1 MKKLNL
7 CFAIVA
13 SLLMASSCDDGTV
26 VGTGAA
32 GAAAGGA
39 TTTLGNVAMGFG
51 TGAGFQAGM
60 IGILMP
66 NLGAGGSTSMTVNFV
81 LSDGTLFTDPVDVTF
96 SSTCIAGNLAVV
108 AINPVTSAN
117 GQADGNYAASG
128 CAIPDVVTATAT
140 VSGTVLTATGTITV
154 AAASVGSIQF
164 ISATPELI
172 GLSGTGGLG
181 ISETSV
187 VIFRVVDSTGGPVS
201 GSDVDFALS
210 TSVGGITLTPATA
223 TSDASGNAQTVV
235 NSGTVATSV
244 RVSANVVGAT
254 PAIGTQSSVLVVST
268 GLPDQDS
275 FSWAVQCPNIEAWAY
290 NGVEND
296 ITVQLADRFQNPVPD
311 GTAVTFNAEGG
322 SVESNCQTTT
332 STTQAGFCTATW
344 TSANPR
350 PVDGR
355 VTVLATAIGEESFT
369 DSNGNGTF
377 DGAPDTFMDLPERFR
392 DDNESG
398 DYDVGEFFLDFNQSG
413 TYNNPAPPPGG
424 TGDGLFN
431 GLLCQP
437 APGSGECATSQTL
450 GIGFGG
456 VIIMSGSTAFI
467 SDNVGGTLMASGSVT
482 FTIGDLHNQP
492 MPAGTTVTF
501 STDNGTI
508 VGPSDYTVPCT
519 SFNGA
524 LDFTFVV
531 TADGTSDLG
540 PFAGVLEVA
549 TPGPGVGSAVGVT
562 TTYFIDV
569 DD

>member
-26 VGTGAA
+26 LGT

-39 TTTLGNVAMGFG
+39 TTTLGSVSMGFG
-51 TGAGFQAGM
+51 TGAAFQAGI
-60 IGILMP
+60 IGIGQA
-66 NLGAGGSTSMTVNFV
+66 NLAAGGSTSMTVNFV
-81 LSDGTLFTDPVDVTF
+81 FSDGTLFTDPTDVAF
-96 SSTCIAGNLAVV
+96 SSPCIAQGRATVAV
-108 AINPVTSAN
+108 NPVTAAN
-117 GQADGNYAASG
+117 GQADATFAASG
-128 CAIPDVVTATAT
+128 CDNADVVTATAT

-154 AAASVGSIQF
+154 AAATVGSIQF

-187 VIFRVVDSTGGPVS
+187 VIFRVVDSTGGAVA
-201 GSDVDFALS
+201 GSDVDFSLS
-210 TSVGGITLTPATA
+210 TSVGGITLTPPTA

-235 NSGTVATSV
+235 DSGTVATSV
-244 RVSANVVGAT
+244 RVNANVVGLG
-254 PAIGTQSSVLVVST
+254 IGTQSSVLVVST

-275 FSWAVQCPNIEAWAY
+275 FSWAVQCPNIEAWNY

-296 ITVQLADRFQNPVPD
+296 ITVRLADRFQNPVPD
-311 GTAVTFNAEGG
+311 GTAITFNAEGG

-332 STTQAGFCTATW
+332 SPTQSGFCTATW

-350 PVDGR
+350 PANGR
-355 VTVLATAIGEESFT
+355 VTVLATAIGEESFV
-369 DSNGNGTF
+369 DANGNGTF
-377 DGAPDTFMDLPERFR
+377 DGAPDTFTDLPERFR

-413 TYNNPAPPPGG
+413 SYNNPAPPPGG

-450 GIGFGG
+450 GIGTGG

-467 SDNVGGTLMASGSVT
+467 SDNVGGVLTASGSVT
-482 FTIGDLHNQP
+482 FTIGDLHSQP
-492 MPAGTTVTF
+492 MPAGTTVKF

-508 VGPSDYTVPCT
+508 VGPSEYTTPCT
-519 SFNGA
+519 GFDGS

-531 TADGTSDLG
+531 TADTTSSMS
-540 PFAGVLEVA
+540 PFGGVLEVA
-549 TPGPGVGSAVGVT
+549 TPGPDLPSTPAGVT
-562 TTYFIDV
+562 TVYFIDV
-569 DD
+569 ND

>member
-26 VGTGAA
+26 VGTSTA
-32 GAAAGGA
+32 GAGA
-39 TTTLGNVAMGFG
+39 TTSLGSVSMGFG
-51 TGAGFQAGM
+51 TGAGFQAGI
-60 IGILMP
+60 IGIGVASLA
-66 NLGAGGSTSMTVNFV
+66 AGGSTSMTVNFV

-96 SSTCIAGNLAVV
+96 SSPCIAAGTATV
-108 AINPVTSAN
+108 AINPVTAAN
-117 GQADGNYAASG
+117 GQADGSFAASG
-128 CAIPDVVTATAT
+128 CSGDDVVTATAT
-140 VSGTVLTATGTITV
+140 VSGSVLTATGTITV

-187 VIFRVVDSTGGPVS
+187 VIFRVVDSTGGPVA
-201 GSDVDFALS
+201 GTDVDFTLS
-210 TSVGGITLTPATA
+210 TSVGGITLTPPTA

-235 NSGTVATSV
+235 NSGTVSTSV
-244 RVSANVVGAT
+244 RVNADVVGAT

-275 FSWAVQCPNIEAWAY
+275 FSWAVQCPNIEAWNY

-332 STTQAGFCTATW
+332 SATQSGFCTATW

-350 PVDGR
+350 PANGR
-355 VTVLATAIGEESFT
+355 VTVLATAIGEESFV
-369 DSNGNGTF
+369 DANGNGTF
-377 DGAPDTFMDLPERFR
+377 DGAPDTFTDLPERFR

-424 TGDGLFN
+424 TGNGLFN

-450 GIGFGG
+450 GIGTGG

-467 SDNVGGTLMASGSVT
+467 ADDVGGTLAAPGTVT
-482 FTIGDLHNQP
+482 FTIGDLHAQP
-492 MPAGTTVTF
+492 MPAGTDVKLTAN
-501 STDNGTI
+501 NGSI
-508 VGPSDYTVPCT
+508 VGPSSYTVGCT
-519 SFNGA
+519 SFDGP
-524 LDFTFVV
+524 LGFSFVV
-531 TADGTSDLG
+531 DADGTSDSG
-540 PFAGVLEVA
+540 AGVLEVT
-549 TPGPGVGSAVGVT
+549 TPGPGVGGAAGVT
-562 TTYFIDV
+562 TVYFITITD
-569 DD
+569 

>member
-7 CFAIVA
+7 FFAIVA
-13 SLLMASSCDDGTV
+13 SLLMASTCDDGTV
-26 VGTGAA
+26 VGTATTGAA
-32 GAAAGGA
+32 SGPGG
-39 TTTLGNVAMGFG
+39 TTVSMGFG
-51 TGAGFQAGM
+51 TGAGFQAGI
-60 IGILMP
+60 IGIGQA
-66 NLGAGGSTSMTVNFV
+66 NLAAGGSTSMTVNFV
-81 LSDGTLFTDPVDVTF
+81 FSDGTLFTDPTDVAF
-96 SSTCIAGNLAVV
+96 SSPCIAQGRATVAV
-108 AINPVTSAN
+108 NPVTAAN
-117 GQADGNYAASG
+117 GQADGTFAASG
-128 CAIPDVVTATAT
+128 CSGPDVVTATAT
-140 VSGTVLTATGTITV
+140 VSGTVLTASGTITV
-154 AAASVGSIQF
+154 AAATVGSIQF

-187 VIFRVVDSTGGPVS
+187 VIFRVVDSTGGAVS
-201 GSDVDFALS
+201 GSDVDFSLS
-210 TSVGGITLTPATA
+210 TSVGGITLTPPTA

-235 NSGTVATSV
+235 DSGTVATSV
-244 RVSANVVGAT
+244 RVNANVVGLG
-254 PAIGTQSSVLVVST
+254 IGTQSSVLVVST

-275 FSWAVQCPNIEAWAY
+275 FSWAVQCPNIEAWGY

-311 GTAVTFNAEGG
+311 GTAITFNAEGG
-322 SVESNCQTTT
+322 SVESNCQTQTNA
-332 STTQAGFCTATW
+332 TQSGFCTATW

-350 PVDGR
+350 PANGR

-369 DSNGNGTF
+369 DANGNGTF

-437 APGSGECATSQTL
+437 GAGSGECATSQTL
-450 GIGFGG
+450 GIGTGG

-467 SDNVGGTLMASGSVT
+467 SDDVGGALAAPGTVT

-492 MPAGTTVTF
+492 MPAGTTVKF
-501 STDNGTI
+501 EANNGKI
-508 VGPSDYTVPCT
+508 VGPSDYIVPCT
-519 SFNGA
+519 SFDGP
-524 LDFTFVV
+524 LDFSFFVDGDGMGS
-531 TADGTSDLG
+531 TA
-540 PFAGVLEVA
+540 AGVLTVE
-549 TPGPGVGSAVGVT
+549 TPGPGVGTATGITSAP
-562 TTYFIDV
+562 YFISITDL
-569 DD
+569 

>member
-7 CFAIVA
+7 FFAIVA
-13 SLLMASSCDDGTV
+13 SLLMASTCDDGTV
-26 VGTGAA
+26 VGTSTA
-32 GAAAGGA
+32 GAGGA
-39 TTTLGNVAMGFG
+39 TTTLGSVSMGFG
-51 TGAGFQAGM
+51 TGAGFQAGV
-60 IGILMP
+60 IGIGVASLA
-66 NLGAGGSTSMTVNFV
+66 AGGSTSMTVNFV
-81 LSDGTLFTDPVDVTF
+81 LTDGTLYTDPVDVTF
-96 SSTCIAGNLAVV
+96 SSPCIAAGTATVAV
-108 AINPVTSAN
+108 NPVTAAN
-117 GQADGNYAASG
+117 GQADGTFAASG
-128 CAIPDVVTATAT
+128 CSGADVVTATAS
-140 VSGTVLTATGTITV
+140 VSGSVLTATGTITV

-187 VIFRVVDSTGGPVS
+187 VIFRVVDSTGGPVA
-201 GSDVDFALS
+201 GTDVDFTLS
-210 TSVGGITLTPATA
+210 TSVGGITLTPPTA

-244 RVSANVVGAT
+244 RVNADVVGAT

-275 FSWAVQCPNIEAWAY
+275 FSWAVQCPNIEAWNY

-332 STTQAGFCTATW
+332 SATQSGFCTATW

-350 PVDGR
+350 PANGR
-355 VTVLATAIGEESFT
+355 VTVLATAIGEESFV
-369 DSNGNGTF
+369 DANGNGTF
-377 DGAPDTFMDLPERFR
+377 DGAPDTFTDLPERFR

-437 APGSGECATSQTL
+437 GPGSGECATSQTL
-450 GIGFGG
+450 GIGTGG

-467 SDNVGGTLMASGSVT
+467 ADDVGGTLAAPDTVT
-482 FTIGDLHNQP
+482 FTIGDLHAQP
-492 MPAGTTVTF
+492 MPAGTDVKLTAN
-501 STDNGTI
+501 NGSI
-508 VGPSDYTVPCT
+508 VGPSSYTVGCT
-519 SFNGA
+519 SFDGP
-524 LDFTFVV
+524 LGFSFVV
-531 TADGTSDLG
+531 DADGTSDSGL
-540 PFAGVLEVA
+540 GVLEVT
-549 TPGPGVGSAVGVT
+549 TPGPGVGGAVGVT
-562 TTYFIDV
+562 TVYFITI